1 MTHRCDNLTEPLF
14 RSEPT
19 PTPTNLI
26 VLDAP
31 ELRDVEPA
39 DLAVAVLRR
48 AVG

>member
-19 PTPTNLI
+19 PTPHNHI
-26 VLDAP
+26 RHDAP
-31 ELRDVEPA
+31 EPRDGEPPHHA
-39 DLAVAVLRR
+39 LAVLRR